1 MKIIYLILLILLNV
15 LLYLS
20 LNFYLNLSYL
30 ILTILIS
37 INFLYFLF
45 ELYKLNNLD
54 LGVGATADDHPII
67 KAAKSKD
74 LIIGVVIKSAIAL

>member
-1 MKIIYLILLILLNV
+1 MNMKIVYLILLILLNA

-37 INFLYFLF
+37 INFYTLF
-45 ELYKLNNLD
+45 EFYKLKKKNNLD

-67 KAAKSKD
+67 KAAKQRLNK
-74 LIIGVVIKSAIAL
+74 